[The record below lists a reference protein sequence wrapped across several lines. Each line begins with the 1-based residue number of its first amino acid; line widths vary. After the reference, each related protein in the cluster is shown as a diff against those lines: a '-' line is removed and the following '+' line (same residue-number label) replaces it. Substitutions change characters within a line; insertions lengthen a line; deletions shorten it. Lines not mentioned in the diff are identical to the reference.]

1 MTRPHSDRNQGRKLE
16 PKAVRIRIPEMYRAQ
31 IKQYVKK
38 LKATAEYK
46 AVVKRINDED
56 GD

>member
-1 MTRPHSDRNQGRKLE
+1 
-16 PKAVRIRIPEMYRAQ
+16 MYRAQ

>member
-1 MTRPHSDRNQGRKLE
+1 MKRPHCDRNQGRKLE
-16 PKAVRIRIPEMYRAQ
+16 PKAVRIRIPEMYRDQ
-31 IKQYVKK
+31 IRAEIKR

-46 AVVKRINDED
+46 AVVKRINAEE

>member
-16 PKAVRIRIPEMYRAQ
+16 PKAVRIRIPLMYRAQ